1 MKILVTG
8 ATSGLGR
15 NATEWL
21 LSQGHQVVANGRNVA
36 AGRALQRLGARFVP
50 LDLAC
55 AASIQFQN
63 LVRGCEVVW
72 HCAAKT
78 SLWGTP
84 NEYYRA
90 NVWPT
95 ELLAH
100 AAGQEGVRRFIHIS
114 SPAIYFDYQHHHDI
128 NESYMPKRFASF
140 YAQSKH
146 QAETILGEVLADY
159 PDTVYAILRP
169 RGIFGPHDRH
179 GLPGLLKKLKRH
191 NGQIPLPAGGSA
203 LQDQTFVMN
212 VVHAMSLAT
221 QKDDLVSG
229 GVFNITNHQPRI
241 YSDMLHQLLHQH
253 LGMSYQ
259 LRNRP
264 YPLLAGISRIMES
277 IAHWTGR
284 EPALIRHDLASY
296 YYDMTL
302 STERAVGELDYH
314 PRYTLEEGVY
324 LTAEWLKQHAM
335 GKDSSH

>member
-15 NATEWL
+15 NAAEWL
-21 LSQGHQVVANGRNVA
+21 LSQGHQVVANGRNIL

-63 LVRGCEVVW
+63 LVRGCEAVW

-84 NEYYRA
+84 NDYYRA

-95 ELLAH
+95 ELLAS
-100 AAGQEGVRRFIHIS
+100 AAGQEGVRRFVHIS
-114 SPAIYFDYQHHHDI
+114 SPAIYFDYRHQHDVV
-128 NESYMPKRFASF
+128 ESYKPRRFASF

-146 QAETILGEVLADY
+146 QAETSLNEVVAAY
-159 PDTVYAILRP
+159 PDTTYTILRP
-169 RGIFGPHDRH
+169 RSMFGPHDCRI
-179 GLPGLLKKLKRH
+179 LPRLLEKLKRH
-191 NGQIPLPAGGSA
+191 NGRLALPAGGSA

-212 VVHAMSLAT
+212 VVHAMYLAT
-221 QKDDLVSG
+221 QKPDLPSG
-229 GVFNITNHQPRI
+229 RVYNITNHQPRI
-241 YSDMLHQLLHQH
+241 YSDMLYELLHQH
-253 LGMSYQ
+253 LGLTYC

-264 YPLLAGISRIMES
+264 YPLLAGLSRIMES
-277 IAHWTGR
+277 VSGWTGR
-284 EPALIRHDLASY
+284 EPSLIRHDIASC

-302 STERAVGELDYH
+302 STERAISELDYH
-314 PRYTLEEGVY
+314 PRYSLEEGFY
-324 LTAEWLKQHAM
+324 LTAEWLKQQAI
-335 GKDSSH
+335 